1 MQCIFLYMILSC
13 PLNKRCS
20 KNCLSNYLNCLVG
33 KFIFVIFFF
42 LMWLLLKMVP
52 LSEPLSD
59 MWDCIRP
66 FDHFSDFPIILVID
80 SILDWMSG
88 KCLLMSSIVFM
99 VLNAVSLFLMN
110 QEQIYFSRFWL
121 IKPFSIFI
129 PAVTISVFYFYK
141 HNLLE
146 CSIYFGW
153 T

>member
-1 MQCIFLYMILSC
+1 MQCIFLYMFLSC

-66 FDHFSDFPIILVID
+66 FDHFSDFPTILVIN

-88 KCLLMSSIVFM
+88 KCLLISSFVFM
-99 VLNAVSLFLMN
+99 VLNAASVSDEPRTNIFFKVLAYKTIQYFYTCSNYFCLLFL
-110 QEQIYFSRFWL
+110 
-121 IKPFSIFI
+121 
-129 PAVTISVFYFYK
+129 
-141 HNLLE
+141 
-146 CSIYFGW
+146 
-153 T
+153 